1 MTDPALEAALSD
13 GRRAA
18 LVLMRDTCTIE
29 RKAGERTFDPNTGQ
43 YTQAWAQVYAGV
55 CRVKN
60 TGGGSDSDLAG
71 AQSVTLH
78 RYEVRLPVDASP
90 EVLREDRLT
99 VTASDDAWLV
109 GRPMEVVD
117 VGYAGTNTARR
128 LTVEDRS

>member
-1 MTDPALEAALSD
+1 MTDPTLEAALAD
-13 GRRAA
+13 GRRQA
-18 LVLMRDTCTIE
+18 LVLMRDRCTIE
-29 RKAGERTFDPNTGQ
+29 RKTGERVFDPAMGE
-43 YTQAWAQVYAGV
+43 YTQAWSSVYTGV

-78 RYEVRLPVDASP
+78 RYEVRLPVDDSP

-99 VTASDDAWLV
+99 VTASDDAWLI

>member
-1 MTDPALEAALSD
+1 MTDPVLEAALAD
-13 GRRAA
+13 GRQAA

-29 RKAGERTFDPNTGQ
+29 RKSGERVFDPETGQ
-43 YTQAWAQVYAGV
+43 YTQAWSPVYSGV

-60 TGGGSDSDLAG
+60 TGGGADSDLAG

-99 VTASDDAWLV
+99 VTSSDDSWLV